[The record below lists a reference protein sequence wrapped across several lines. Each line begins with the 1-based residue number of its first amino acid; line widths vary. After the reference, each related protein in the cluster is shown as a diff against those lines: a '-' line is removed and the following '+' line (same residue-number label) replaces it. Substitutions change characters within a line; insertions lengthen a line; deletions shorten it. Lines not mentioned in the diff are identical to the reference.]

1 MAKYDEKSLKD
12 VLLEM
17 VNQYRLKQGISEAQI
32 KAAWARLM
40 GPSIVQH
47 TTQIRVI
54 RKKMYLMIDSP
65 SLRQELFYGREK
77 IRKMLNQDLG
87 EDYLEEVFVK

>member
-1 MAKYDEKSLKD
+1 MAKYDEKPLKE

-17 VNQYRLKQGISEAQI
+17 MTQYRLKQGISEAQV

-40 GPSIVQH
+40 GSTIIQH
-47 TTQIRVI
+47 TTQVRLI
-54 RKKMYLMIDSP
+54 RKKLYLMIDSP
-65 SLRQELFYGREK
+65 ALRQELFYGREK

-87 EDYLEEVFVK
+87 EEYLEEVFVK

>member
-1 MAKYDEKSLKD
+1 
-12 VLLEM
+12 
-17 VNQYRLKQGISEAQI
+17 
-32 KAAWARLM
+32 
-40 GPSIVQH
+40 
-47 TTQIRVI
+47 
-54 RKKMYLMIDSP
+54 MIDSP

>member
-1 MAKYDEKSLKD
+1 MAKYDEKTLKE
-12 VLLEM
+12 VLLDM
-17 VNQYRLKQGISEAQI
+17 VTQYRLKQGISEAQV

-40 GPSIVQH
+40 GPSIIQH
-47 TTQIRVI
+47 TTQVRVI
-54 RKKMYLMIDSP
+54 RKKLYLMIDSP
-65 SLRQELFYGREK
+65 ALRQELFYGREK

>member
-1 MAKYDEKSLKD
+1 MAKYDEKPLKE

-17 VNQYRLKQGISEAQI
+17 MTQYRLKQGISEAQV

-40 GPSIVQH
+40 GPSIIQH
-47 TTQIRVI
+47 TTQVRLI
-54 RKKMYLMIDSP
+54 RKKLYLMIDSP
-65 SLRQELFYGREK
+65 ALRQELFYGREK

-87 EDYLEEVFVK
+87 EEYLEEVFVK